1 MFRQLQMWDWD
12 EEILR
17 HDFNERIAFFLAKKA
32 EAAYTF
38 TMDDL
43 HGCMAR
49 MEIENPGTWT

>member
-1 MFRQLQMWDWD
+1 MWDWD